1 MSVFDT
7 FPPKN
12 LSPEASEWGREV
24 ENRIFQLANG
34 NKAGDQTLIG
44 LNRTTAST
52 LETLAAQVRTLGEQ
66 VTRLNEQVTRVNDA
80 YAALPSPVQSSVN
93 PTNFGVGSSG
103 VWNTIATATVTAPKS
118 GTLRVTATGTG
129 MLRSPST
136 STNMELSARLVIDA
150 GSPSATIP
158 GNFESPDGTWRNSFF
173 VPWGWTVGVSSGQ
186 VVSVSLQVNPVDAA
200 SWPGGTGSYAV
211 LTVQGAVTG

>member
-12 LSPEASEWGREV
+12 LSPEATEWGREV
-24 ENRIFQLANG
+24 ELRIFQLANG
-34 NKAGDQTLIG
+34 NKAGDQAITG
-44 LNRTTAST
+44 LNRTSAAT
-52 LETLAAQVRTLGEQ
+52 LETLASQVRTLGEQ
-66 VTRLNEQVTRVNDA
+66 VTRLNTQVERVNAA
-80 YAALPSPVQSSVN
+80 YAALPSPVQASTN
-93 PTNFGVGSSG
+93 PTNFGVSTSG
-103 VWNTIATATVTAPKS
+103 AWNTIATASVTAPKA
-118 GTLRVTATGTG
+118 GVLRISATGSG

-136 STNMELSARLVIDA
+136 STNMELSARLIING

-173 VPWGWTVGVSSGQ
+173 VPWGWEISVAANQ
-186 VVSVSLQVNPVDAA
+186 VISISLQVNPVDAS

-211 LTVQGAVTG
+211 LTVQGAVSA

>member
-1 MSVFDT
+1 MSVFDS

-12 LSPEASEWGREV
+12 LSPESTEWGREV

-34 NKAGDQTLIG
+34 NKSGDQSLIG

-52 LETLAAQVRTLGEQ
+52 LETLAGQVRILGEQ
-66 VTRLNEQVTRVNDA
+66 VTRLNTQVQRVNDA
-80 YAALPSPVQSSVN
+80 YAALPSPVQASVN

-103 VWNTIATATVTAPKS
+103 TWNTIATASITAPKA
-118 GTLRVTATGTG
+118 GTLRISATGTG

-136 STNMELSARLVIDA
+136 STNMELSARLVINGGD
-150 GSPSATIP
+150 PSATIP

-173 VPWGWTVGVSSGQ
+173 VPWGWTASVSSGQ
-186 VVSVSLQVNPVDAA
+186 VVSVSLQVNPVDAS

-211 LTVQGAVTG
+211 LSVQGAVTG